1 MNKIKNVSLFF
12 RIFFQVLF
20 IASPIF
26 LIIGWIQAPQ
36 PISLLDNSI
45 RMTFIPNNYAIM
57 HPLSVNERLLGF
69 LVNMLPTAVEL
80 FILYSLI
87 QLFKMYGRGE
97 IFSLNNVRHIRNIG
111 YALIVG
117 QLINPIY
124 EGLMGVIVTIHNPPG
139 HRYASITFDQT
150 NIGLLIMALIVI
162 LISWIMTEGCRL
174 REEQQLTV

>member
-12 RIFFQVLF
+12 RIVFQILF
-20 IASPIF
+20 VASPIV
-26 LIIGWIQAPQ
+26 LMIGWIQAPQ
-36 PISLLDNSI
+36 PLRLFDSLI
-45 RMTFIPNNYAIM
+45 RMNFIPNDYPVM
-57 HPLSVNERLLGF
+57 HTLSVTERLLGF

-87 QLFKMYGRGE
+87 QLFKMYGKGE
-97 IFSLNNVRHIRNIG
+97 IFSLNNVRYIRNIG

-124 EGLMGVIVTIHNPPG
+124 QCLMGVVITIHNPHG
-139 HRYASITFDQT
+139 YRYCSITVDQT
-150 NIGLLIMALIVI
+150 NIGLLLMAVIVI
-162 LISWIMTEGCRL
+162 LVSWIMAEGCKL